1 MGKESR
7 KLSIMHLRLARLQMI
22 YLFDFFYSMQ
32 GKHMVFLFILFCV
45 FQVYC
50 NNCVS
55 FYNQVKS
62 S

>member
-7 KLSIMHLRLARLQMI
+7 KLSIMHFRLARLQI
-22 YLFDFFYSMQ
+22 IFFFYSVQ
-32 GKHMVFLFILFCV
+32 GIHGVFLFILFCV
-45 FQVYC
+45 FQVYY
-50 NNCVS
+50 NNCVG

>member
-1 MGKESR
+1 
-7 KLSIMHLRLARLQMI
+7 MHLRLARLQVI
-22 YLFDFFYSMQ
+22 YLFDFFIAC
-32 GKHMVFLFILFCV
+32 KEHMVFLFILFCV

-50 NNCVS
+50 NNCVG

>member
-7 KLSIMHLRLARLQMI
+7 KLSIMHFRLARLQI
-22 YLFDFFYSMQ
+22 IFLFFYSVQ
-32 GKHMVFLFILFCV
+32 GIHGVFLFILFCV
-45 FQVYC
+45 FQVYY
-50 NNCVS
+50 NNCVG

>member
-32 GKHMVFLFILFCV
+32 GTHGVPLYTFLCFPSLL
-45 FQVYC
+45 Q
-50 NNCVS
+50 
-55 FYNQVKS
+55 
-62 S
+62 